1 MKILKKDCKIVLKR
15 TGEKEYVLVLEN
27 TGIEYIGKFKWC
39 FWRNV

>member
-27 TGIEYIGKFKWC
+27 TGIKDILKNYSYIF
-39 FWRNV
+39 RER